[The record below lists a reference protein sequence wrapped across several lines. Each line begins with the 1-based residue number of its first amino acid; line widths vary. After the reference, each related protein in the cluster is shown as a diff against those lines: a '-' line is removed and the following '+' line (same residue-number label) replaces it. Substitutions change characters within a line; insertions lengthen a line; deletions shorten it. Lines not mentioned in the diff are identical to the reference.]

1 MSSTRKKILASLVV
15 ASGIV
20 IGIVSAPLA
29 AQVNPAEIVNPRL
42 KAAQTA
48 YFPQIKS
55 LYKQINDA
63 KFPFKFAL
71 GRYVGLDPSRQ
82 PEADARGIEF
92 VFFHDQTLLKIS
104 GSYNAAFSADLL
116 TQNQRASRTF
126 SDVIQPVLLLASK
139 TIPADVD
146 CDGIGFEISFHVRTR
161 TQNFD
166 YEGKEILVVVFDRAD
181 AFAFAEASSDSQRK
195 EILDR
200 SEVYLDGKDFGL
212 ALGAADPLDV
222 QALDRHSPADKK
234 QAPVS
239 ASATPAT
246 YSRPEQRLVNPA
258 LLPPDMRPGNQFQI
272 GGIPTVRAQAPQP
285 AAVNVAPVQP
295 ASPVESPAT
304 VTNTDA
310 DYLQSQYQVQLDA
323 LAKLGQEKFH
333 FVNYAPPSF
342 VIYRSQVVLQL
353 TLRNTIRFSQDSTS
367 LYKRA
372 AQSFDLF
379 LAGQLKDILEKMP
392 ADAPFAG
399 YDITILNQF
408 GADAH
413 PSSEA
418 IEFICP
424 RIALRRFV
432 DADITNQQLIDQSIV
447 LVNGVRIALNL
458 QLVE

>member
-1 MSSTRKKILASLVV
+1 MSSTRTKILASLVV
-15 ASGIV
+15 MSGIV
-20 IGIVSAPLA
+20 MSVVSVPLS

-63 KFPFKFAL
+63 KFPFQFAL

-82 PEADARGIEF
+82 PESDARGIEF
-92 VFFHDQTLLKIS
+92 VFFHDRTLLKIS

-126 SDVIQPVLLLASK
+126 SDVIQPVLVLAAK
-139 TIPADVD
+139 TIPGDVD
-146 CDGIGFEISFHVRTR
+146 CDGIGFEVSFHVRTR
-161 TQNFD
+161 TQDFD
-166 YEGKEILVVVFDRAD
+166 YEGKEILVVIFDRAD
-181 AFAFAEASSDSQRK
+181 AFAFAEASSDSLRK

-200 SEVYLDGKDFGL
+200 SEVYLDGKDYGL
-212 ALGAADPLDV
+212 ALGAADPIEV
-222 QALDRHSPADKK
+222 QTLDRHSPTAKK
-234 QAPVS
+234 QAP
-239 ASATPAT
+239 ADAAATPAS
-246 YSRPEQRLVNPA
+246 YSRPDRRLVSPA
-258 LLPPDMRPGNQFQI
+258 LLPPEMKPANQFQI
-272 GGIPTVRAQAPQP
+272 GGIPTVRTQ
-285 AAVNVAPVQP
+285 VTQP
-295 ASPVESPAT
+295 ASVSVVAAPPVVPGESPAE

-310 DYLQSQYQVQLDA
+310 DYLQSQYQVHLDG

-333 FVNYAPPSF
+333 FVSYAPPSF
-342 VIYRSQVVLQL
+342 VIYRNQVVLQL
-353 TLRNTIRFSQDSTS
+353 TLRNTIRFSPDSTS

-379 LAGQLKDILEKMP
+379 LAGQLKDILERMP
-392 ADAPFAG
+392 AAAPFAG

-413 PSSEA
+413 SSSEA

>member
-1 MSSTRKKILASLVV
+1 MRSARKNILTALFV
-15 ASGIV
+15 ASGI
-20 IGIVSAPLA
+20 ILSAVSAPLF
-29 AQVNPAEIVNPRL
+29 AQVNPAEIANPRL

-48 YFPQIKS
+48 YFPQIKT

-92 VFFHDQTLLKIS
+92 VFFHERTLLKIS

-126 SDVIQPVLLLASK
+126 SDVIQPILLLASQ

-181 AFAFAEASSDSQRK
+181 AFAFANASSDSQRK

-200 SEVYLDGKDFGL
+200 SEVYLDGKDYGL
-212 ALGAADPLDV
+212 ALGAADPVDI
-222 QALDRHSPADKK
+222 QTLDRHSPAAKIPGPP
-234 QAPVS
+234 AAAT
-239 ASATPAT
+239 AS
-246 YSRPEQRLVNPA
+246 YSRPDQRLVNPA
-258 LLPPDMRPGNQFQI
+258 LLPPEMRPANQYQI

-285 AAVNVAPVQP
+285 ATVNTSA
-295 ASPVESPAT
+295 ASPAAPAESTPT

-342 VIYRSQVVLQL
+342 VIYRNQVVLQL
-353 TLRNTIRFSQDSTS
+353 TLRNTIHFSQDSTS

-413 PSSEA
+413 SSSEA

-447 LVNGVRIALNL
+447 LVNGVRVALNL